1 MVPWASWVGDVVWCS
16 EVVSCGAGGG
26 TEAVQWAR
34 YDGRGVLKSR
44 WRCGM
49 VTDVVGEMWRRVVVR
64 MMRQEWVVVV
74 VCVGV
79 MKQVCCG
86 GRGGRGAVGVVMR
99 REGQS
104 LLHHLPPGV
113 RHEQVFP
120 GKRPEL
126 GH

>member
-1 MVPWASWVGDVVWCS
+1 MQAYCGENNEEKCGGCGVETVVW
-16 EVVSCGAGGG
+16 VKND
-26 TEAVQWAR
+26 EA
-34 YDGRGVLKSR
+34 
-44 WRCGM
+44 
-49 VTDVVGEMWRRVVVR
+49 
-64 MMRQEWVVVV
+64 
-74 VCVGV
+74 GV
-79 MKQVCCG
+79 MWWLWWVW
-86 GRGGRGAVGVVMR
+86 GRGGRGVVGVVMS